1 MAIPA
6 FLNPATIQMVGST
19 VVYLIQTGKLVG
31 TEIAGLVKALMH
43 RHDPAL
49 SDEQLDVAAKAIEDR
64 AEVREALSLAE
75 AGGQA

>member
-31 TEIAGLVKALMH
+31 TEIVGLVKALMH
-43 RHDPAL
+43 NHDPAL

-64 AEVREALSLAE
+64 ADVREALSLAE
-75 AGGQA
+75 AGGQG